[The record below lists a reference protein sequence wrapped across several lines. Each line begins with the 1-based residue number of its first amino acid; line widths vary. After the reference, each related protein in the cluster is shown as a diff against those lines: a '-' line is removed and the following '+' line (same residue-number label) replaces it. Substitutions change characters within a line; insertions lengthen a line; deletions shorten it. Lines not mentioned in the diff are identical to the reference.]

1 MAVSDYSVPASAI
14 LERFKANGVTHAT
27 TVPDLVQLSLHTEL
41 EEDAD
46 VQLIE
51 CAAENQA
58 LTTAFGLHVGGK
70 TPVVVMQN
78 QGLMNCLNTLRS
90 VGLSA
95 KTPMVISVGQFGREF
110 ANLGQPTDA
119 SSREVVNT
127 IEPVLEGLGI
137 PFERLETPEDIPAVD
152 RCFAK
157 AREAECPVVLL
168 VGHYTAW
175 A

>member
-1 MAVSDYSVPASAI
+1 MAVSDFSVPASAI

-27 TVPDLVQLSLHTEL
+27 TVPDLVQLSLHAEL
-41 EEDAD
+41 AEDDD

-90 VGLSA
+90 VGISA
-95 KTPMVISVGQFGREF
+95 QTPMVISVGQFGRES
-110 ANLGQPTDA
+110 ANLGEDTA
-119 SSREVVNT
+119 SSGRVVVNT
-127 IEPVLEGLGI
+127 IEPVLEAMGI
-137 PFERLETPEDIPAVD
+137 PFERLETAEDLDRVD
-152 RCFAK
+152 ACFAK
-157 AREAECPVVLL
+157 AREAQCPVVLL